1 LTRRLTFLALP
12 LLLAAAVA
20 SSVAPARADSPAAE
34 WSRVLDAAKGQTV
47 YWNAWGG
54 DPRINAYIAWAGEQV
69 SERYGVELV
78 HVKLTDTAEAVA
90 RVLAEKSAGR
100 NEGGAI
106 DLIWINGEN
115 FAAMKRNGLLHG
127 PWIEALPNHNL
138 TDPANSPDLAL
149 DFGVPVEGLEM
160 PWARARLVFYR
171 DEAALPEPPRSSD
184 ALLAWAEANP
194 GRFTYPLPPSFL
206 GTTFL
211 KQVLLERASSVDA
224 LYRPVAE
231 GDFASVTAPL
241 WDYLDALHPHL
252 WRAARS
258 FPANAGAMR
267 RLMSDGEIDIAFAF
281 SQSEATAGI
290 ESGELPETVR
300 NYVFDAGTIGNVSFL
315 AIPFNAAHRDGAMV
329 LANFLLSP
337 EAQLRKQ
344 DPEHWG
350 SATVLDLEELT
361 PEQAKAFREMDLGPA
376 AIPADRLGTM
386 LAEPHPSWTD
396 ALEEEWNRR
405 YAVR

>member
-1 LTRRLTFLALP
+1 VLLMRRLTCLASA
-12 LLLAAAVA
+12 LLLAAFLV
-20 SSVAPARADSPAAE
+20 PARADSPSAE
-34 WSRVLDAAKGQTV
+34 WGRVLQAAKGQTV

-69 SERYGVELV
+69 SARYGVEVV

-100 NEGGAI
+100 SEGGAI

-127 PWIEALPNHNL
+127 PWIEALPNYRL

-171 DEAALPEPPRSSD
+171 DAALLPDPPRSSD
-184 ALLAWAEANP
+184 ALLDWAKANP

-211 KQVLLERASSVDA
+211 KQMLLERANPLDA
-224 LYRPVAE
+224 LYRPVEEA
-231 GDFASVTAPL
+231 DFAAVTAPL

-252 WRAARS
+252 WRQARS
-258 FPANAGAMR
+258 FPANSGAMR

-281 SQSEATAGI
+281 SQSEAAAGI

-315 AIPFNAAHRDGAMV
+315 AIPFNAAHREGAMV
-329 LANFLLSP
+329 LADFLLSP

-350 SATVLDLEELT
+350 SATVLDLEQLT
-361 PEQAKAFREMDLGPA
+361 PEQAKAFRDMDLGPA
-376 AIPADRLGTM
+376 AIPVDQLGTM
-386 LAEPHPSWTD
+386 LAEPHPSWTG
-396 ALEEEWNRR
+396 ALEEEWTRR